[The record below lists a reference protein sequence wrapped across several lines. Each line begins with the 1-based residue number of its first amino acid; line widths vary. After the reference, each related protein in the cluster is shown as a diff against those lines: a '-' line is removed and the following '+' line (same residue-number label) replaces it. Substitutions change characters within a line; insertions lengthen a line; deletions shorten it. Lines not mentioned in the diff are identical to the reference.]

1 MVELEEIC
9 SFLEQV
15 RIFQGLPTKQ
25 LTTVAQIASLQH
37 YQAGETIFWQG
48 DPPKGFF
55 LVRSGKVKV
64 FKVSATGKE
73 QILQFFES
81 GENFA
86 EVPAF
91 DGEPF
96 PASAAAV
103 ENCQLVFFARRAFLE
118 LLEAEPSLAI
128 NLLAIFARHLR
139 HFTWLIEDLS
149 LREVP
154 ARLASYLLQLSQQ
167 QKDSDQVMLEITKTQ
182 LAGRL
187 GTIPETLSRVLNK
200 LSKEGLISIEG
211 NLIQLRDRA
220 GLAAKSGDVSHSS
233 FVIR

>member
-1 MVELEEIC
+1 MVELAEIR
-9 SFLEQV
+9 SFLEEV
-15 RIFQGLPTKQ
+15 RIFQGLPPEQ
-25 LTTVAQIASLQH
+25 LTALAKIAVLQS

-64 FKVSATGKE
+64 FKTSPMGKE

-81 GENFA
+81 GANFA

-96 PASAAAV
+96 PASATAM
-103 ENCQLVFFARRAFLE
+103 ENCELVLFPRARFLE
-118 LLEAEPSLAI
+118 LLHSEPTLAV

-154 ARLASYLLQLSQQ
+154 GRLASYLLQLSQQ
-167 QKDSDQVMLEITKTQ
+167 QKSSDQVVLEVTKTQ
-182 LAGRL
+182 LAALL
-187 GTIPETLSRVLNK
+187 GTIPETLSRGFNK
-200 LSKEGLISIEG
+200 LAKEELITIEG
-211 NLIQLRDRA
+211 NVIHLRDRA
-220 GLAAKSGDVSHSS
+220 GLAAKAGAV
-233 FVIR
+233 

>member
-1 MVELEEIC
+1 MVELEEVR
-9 SFLEQV
+9 SFLGQV
-15 RIFQGLPTKQ
+15 RIFHGLPPEQ
-25 LTTVAQIASLQH
+25 LTALAKIAVLQS

-64 FKVSATGKE
+64 FKMSPTGKE

-81 GENFA
+81 GANFA

-96 PASAAAV
+96 PASATAM
-103 ENCQLVFFARRAFLE
+103 ENSELVLFPRSRFLE
-118 LLEAEPSLAI
+118 LLYSEPTLAV

-154 ARLASYLLQLSQQ
+154 GRLASYLLQLSQQ
-167 QKDSDQVMLEITKTQ
+167 QENLDQVVLEVTKTQ
-182 LAGRL
+182 LAALL
-187 GTIPETLSRVLNK
+187 GTIPETLSRGFHK
-200 LSKEGLISIEG
+200 LAKEGLITIKG
-211 NLIQLRDRA
+211 NMIQLRDRA
-220 GLAAKSGDVSHSS
+220 GLAEKAGTVDH
-233 FVIR
+233 

>member
-1 MVELEEIC
+1 MVELEEVH

-15 RIFQGLPTKQ
+15 RIFQGLPTEQ
-25 LTTVAQIASLQH
+25 LMAVAKIARLQS

-64 FKVSATGKE
+64 FKTSATGKE

-81 GENFA
+81 GEHFA

-103 ENCQLVFFARRAFLE
+103 ENCQLVFFARSRFLK
-118 LLEAEPSLAI
+118 LLQSEPNLAI

-139 HFTWLIEDLS
+139 HFTWLVEDLS

-167 QKDSDQVMLEITKTQ
+167 QGNSDQVVLEVTKTQ
-182 LAGRL
+182 LAALL
-187 GTIPETLSRVLNK
+187 GTIPETLSRGLNK
-200 LSKEGLISIEG
+200 LSKEGLIHIEG
-211 NLIQLRDRA
+211 NLIQLRDYQ
-220 GLAAKSGDVSHSS
+220 GLAAKSGDVGH
-233 FVIR
+233 

>member
-1 MVELEEIC
+1 MVELAEIR
-9 SFLEQV
+9 SFLGQV
-15 RIFQGLPTKQ
+15 RIFHGLPPEQ
-25 LTTVAQIASLQH
+25 LTALAKIAVLQF

-64 FKVSATGKE
+64 FKMSPTGKE

-81 GENFA
+81 GANFA

-96 PASAAAV
+96 PASATAM
-103 ENCQLVFFARRAFLE
+103 ENSELVLFARSRFLE
-118 LLEAEPSLAI
+118 LLYSEPTLAV

-154 ARLASYLLQLSQQ
+154 GRLASYLLQLSQQ
-167 QKDSDQVMLEITKTQ
+167 QENLDQVVLEVTKTQ
-182 LAGRL
+182 LAALL
-187 GTIPETLSRVLNK
+187 GTIPETLSRGFHK
-200 LSKEGLISIEG
+200 LAKEGLITIKG
-211 NLIQLRDRA
+211 NIIQLRDRA
-220 GLAAKSGDVSHSS
+220 GLAEKAGTVDH
-233 FVIR
+233 